1 MLEKYSDIFISD
13 DYKYYKFT
21 SVGVKGRITKV
32 VRYYDLELNDYYN
45 LGFGDQ
51 NPDTGDLDDLVIS
64 NNGDTEKVLATVAMT
79 VFAFT
84 SRYPK
89 AKVYITGS
97 TEIRTRLYR
106 MGISRHLCSIEL
118 DFKVEGLIGGE
129 WQAFRK
135 DVPYEA
141 FLITRIW

>member
-1 MLEKYSDIFISD
+1 MINKYSDIFISH

-21 SVGVKGRITKV
+21 SVGVKGNITKV
-32 VRYYDLELNDYYN
+32 VRYYDLDLDNYYN

-51 NPDTGDLDDLVIS
+51 DPVTGQLDDLIIT
-64 NNGDTEKVLATVAMT
+64 NNGDSEKVLATVAMT
-79 VFAFT
+79 LFTFT

-89 AKVYITGS
+89 AKVYVTGS
-97 TEIRTRLYR
+97 TEARTRLYR
-106 MGISRHLCSIEL
+106 MGIAHHLCSIEI
-118 DFKVEGLIGGE
+118 DFKVEGLLDGE

-141 FLITRIW
+141 FLITKI

>member
-21 SVGVKGRITKV
+21 SIGIRGNITKV
-32 VRYYDLELNDYYN
+32 VRYYDLDLEDYYN

-51 NPDTGDLDDLVIS
+51 DPITGDLDDLAIS
-64 NNGDTEKVLATVAMT
+64 NNGDSEKVLATVAMT
-79 VFAFT
+79 LFT
-84 SRYPK
+84 FTNQYPK

-97 TEIRTRLYR
+97 TEARTRLYR
-106 MGISRHLCSIEL
+106 IAISRHLCSIEM
-118 DFKVEGLIGGE
+118 DFKVEGLLDSE
-129 WQAFRK
+129 WQLFRK

-141 FLITRIW
+141 FLVTKI

>member
-1 MLEKYSDIFISD
+1 MFEKYSDIFISE

-21 SVGVKGRITKV
+21 SVGVKGRITKI
-32 VRYYDLELNDYYN
+32 VRYYDLDLDDYYN

-51 NPDTGDLDDLVIS
+51 DPVTGDLDDLVIS
-64 NNGDTEKVLATVAMT
+64 NNGDSEKVLTTVAIT
-79 VFAFT
+79 LFTFT

-97 TEIRTRLYR
+97 TEVRTRLYR
-106 MGISRHLCSIEL
+106 MSISRHLCSIEM
-118 DFKVEGLIGGE
+118 DFKVEGLLDGE
-129 WQAFRK
+129 WQPFRK

-141 FLITRIW
+141 FLVTKI